1 MECGDLSPLLV
12 GGGWT
17 PDRRIKPQTG
27 GCDLSQRPRRRL
39 AGALQRR
46 RKKTLSTNERDLIVG
61 GQAVIEGV
69 MMRTPNAYAVA
80 VRKAD
85 GTIVNISARLPKWS
99 DKYPLLKLPVLRGS
113 AVLVQSMGLGIKA
126 LNYSANEAFGD
137 AQEAETKEVRVALT
151 PAVIEG
157 EGDFAG
163 LTGAIPGLFPVPTQ
177 KRAKDEMKKGG
188 TAAAAGSIIFA
199 MIFNLLL
206 FVAAPLLLTNALFI
220 GAGWAPSP
228 AATETTAGSRQTP
241 GAAAN
246 VSDGSSTN
254 AGSETVNDA
263 WYSRGRR
270 TVKTYLHP
278 VRPSVAF
285 NLIDGGIRMSF
296 FLIMIFSFSLLKDI
310 RRVFEYH
317 GAEHKTVFTW
327 EKGLA
332 LTVANARP
340 QPRQHPR
347 CGTSFLMV
355 VMLVSIALFSVIKFD
370 SLVYNFLVR
379 VALVPLVA
387 GLSYEIIRL
396 SAKKESG
403 WFFKLITKP
412 GVWLQNITTQ
422 EPDDGQLEVAIEA
435 LKESLKL
442 EPQTGEA
449 ALAPLS

>member
-1 MECGDLSPLLV
+1 
-12 GGGWT
+12 
-17 PDRRIKPQTG
+17 
-27 GCDLSQRPRRRL
+27 
-39 AGALQRR
+39 
-46 RKKTLSTNERDLIVG
+46 
-61 GQAVIEGV
+61 

-85 GTIVNISARLPKWS
+85 GTIVNISARMPKWS

-137 AQEAETKEVRVALT
+137 AQEAEAREVKVTLT

-163 LTGAIPGLFPVPTQ
+163 ITGAVPGLFPVPTQ
-177 KRAKDEMKKGG
+177 KRAKDEMKQGG
-188 TAAAAGSIIFA
+188 TAAAATSIIIA
-199 MIFNLLL
+199 MLFNLLL
-206 FVAAPLLLTNALFI
+206 FVAAPLLLTNAIFI
-220 GAGWAPSP
+220 GAGWAPSTAASAP
-228 AATETTAGSRQTP
+228 APAVANQPASDSNTSSATSDTTPWYS
-241 GAAAN
+241 
-246 VSDGSSTN
+246 
-254 AGSETVNDA
+254 DA
-263 WYSRGRR
+263 WS
-270 TVKTYLHP
+270 TVRSYLHP

-285 NLIDGGIRMSF
+285 NLVDGVLRMSF
-296 FLIMIFSFSLLKDI
+296 FLIMIFSFSLIKDI

-327 EKGLA
+327 EAGLP
-332 LTVANARP
+332 LTVENARP

-379 VALVPLVA
+379 VALVPVVA

-396 SAKKESG
+396 SARKEGG
-403 WFFKLITKP
+403 WFFKLITLP

-422 EPDDGQLEVAIEA
+422 EPDDQQLEVAIEA

-442 EPQTGEA
+442 EPQTTEA

>member
-1 MECGDLSPLLV
+1 
-12 GGGWT
+12 
-17 PDRRIKPQTG
+17 
-27 GCDLSQRPRRRL
+27 
-39 AGALQRR
+39 
-46 RKKTLSTNERDLIVG
+46 
-61 GQAVIEGV
+61 
-69 MMRTPNAYAVA
+69 VA

-85 GTIVNISARLPKWS
+85 GTIVNIAARLPKWS

-137 AQEAETKEVRVALT
+137 AQEAEATAETEQVHVALT

-163 LTGAIPGLFPVPTQ
+163 LTGAVPGLFPVPTQ

-188 TAAAAGSIIFA
+188 TAAAAGSIVFA

-228 AATETTAGSRQTP
+228 APAVASQSSTP
-241 GAAAN
+241 AAN
-246 VSDGSSTN
+246 SVDKSNSN
-254 AGSETVNDA
+254 ADPAVTDV
-263 WYSRGRR
+263 WYSRGWR

-285 NLIDGGIRMSF
+285 NLVDGMIRMSF

-327 EKGLA
+327 EAGLP

-355 VMLVSIALFSVIKFD
+355 VMLVSIVLFSIIKFD

-396 SAKKESG
+396 SARKESG
-403 WFFKLITKP
+403 WFFKLITRP

-422 EPDDGQLEVAIEA
+422 EPDDQQLEVAIEA

>member
-1 MECGDLSPLLV
+1 M
-12 GGGWT
+12 
-17 PDRRIKPQTG
+17 
-27 GCDLSQRPRRRL
+27 
-39 AGALQRR
+39 
-46 RKKTLSTNERDLIVG
+46 STNERDLIVG

-69 MMRTPNAYAVA
+69 MMRTPNAYAIA

-85 GTIVNISARLPKWS
+85 GTIVNVAARLPKWS
-99 DKYPLLKLPVLRGS
+99 AKYPILKLPVLRGS
-113 AVLVQSMGLGIKA
+113 ALLVQSMGLGIKA

-137 AQEAETKEVRVALT
+137 AQEAEAKEVRVALT

-163 LTGAIPGLFPVPTQ
+163 LTGAIPGLIPVPTQ
-177 KRAKDEMKKGG
+177 KRAKDEMKQGG

-199 MIFNLLL
+199 MFFNILL

-220 GAGWAPSP
+220 GAGWA
-228 AATETTAGSRQTP
+228 AAPVTTTVSTSGQTAGSPNPT
-241 GAAAN
+241 ADASN
-246 VSDGSSTN
+246 VSDSN
-254 AGSETVNDA
+254 APA
-263 WYSRGRR
+263 WYSRAWA
-270 TVKTYLHP
+270 TVRTYLHP

-285 NLIDGGIRMSF
+285 NLIDGLIRMSF

-327 EKGLA
+327 EAGLP
-332 LTVANARP
+332 LTVENARS

-379 VALVPLVA
+379 LALVPLVA

-403 WFFKLITKP
+403 WFFKLITRP

-442 EPQTGEA
+442 EPQPGEV

>member
-1 MECGDLSPLLV
+1 MS
-12 GGGWT
+12 T
-17 PDRRIKPQTG
+17 P
-27 GCDLSQRPRRRL
+27 
-39 AGALQRR
+39 
-46 RKKTLSTNERDLIVG
+46 ERDLIVG

-69 MMRTPNAYAVA
+69 MMRTPNAYAIA

-85 GTIVNISARLPKWS
+85 GTIVNTAARLPKWS
-99 DKYPLLKLPVLRGS
+99 DKYPLLKLPVLRGG

-126 LNYSANEAFGD
+126 LNYSANEAF
-137 AQEAETKEVRVALT
+137 AEAEEAEAKEVKVALS

-163 LTGAIPGLFPVPTQ
+163 LTGAVPGLIPVPTQ
-177 KRAKDEMKKGG
+177 MRSKDELKKGT

-199 MIFNLLL
+199 LIFNVLL

-220 GAGWAPSP
+220 AAGWATAPAAVSAP
-228 AATETTAGSRQTP
+228 AATGDAAATTAEP
-241 GAAAN
+241 
-246 VSDGSSTN
+246 V
-254 AGSETVNDA
+254 EKA
-263 WYSRGRR
+263 WYSEAWS
-270 TVKTYLHP
+270 TVRTYLHP

-285 NLIDGGIRMSF
+285 NLIDGLIRMTF

-310 RRVFEYH
+310 RRVFQYH

-327 EKGLA
+327 EAGLP
-332 LTVANARP
+332 LTVDNARP

-355 VMLVSIALFSVIKFD
+355 VMIVAIVLFSVIKFD
-370 SLVYNFLVR
+370 SLLLNFVIR
-379 VALVPLVA
+379 IALMPVVA

-396 SAKKESG
+396 SAKKESS
-403 WFFKLITKP
+403 WIFKLMTRP

-422 EPDDGQLEVAIEA
+422 EPDDKQLEVAIEA

-442 EPQTGEA
+442 EPQTGEPVP
-449 ALAPLS
+449 APLS

>member
-1 MECGDLSPLLV
+1 MS
-12 GGGWT
+12 T
-17 PDRRIKPQTG
+17 P
-27 GCDLSQRPRRRL
+27 
-39 AGALQRR
+39 
-46 RKKTLSTNERDLIVG
+46 ERDLIVG

-69 MMRTPNAYAVA
+69 MMRTPNAYAIA

-85 GTIVNISARLPKWS
+85 GTIVNIAARLPKWS
-99 DKYPLLKLPVLRGS
+99 DKYPLLKWPVLRGG

-126 LNYSANEAFGD
+126 LNYSANEAF
-137 AQEAETKEVRVALT
+137 AEVEEAKAEEVKVALS

-163 LTGAIPGLFPVPTQ
+163 LTGAVPGLFPVPTK
-177 KRAKDEMKKGG
+177 KRSRDELKKGN
-188 TAAAAGSIIFA
+188 TAAATGSIIFA
-199 MIFNLLL
+199 LIFNILL

-220 GAGWAPSP
+220 AAGLATTP
-228 AATETTAGSRQTP
+228 AAVTNTASGAT
-241 GAAAN
+241 GANAAAAN
-246 VSDGSSTN
+246 SDTNVQTTTSSDERSSSWL
-254 AGSETVNDA
+254 SEA
-263 WYSRGRR
+263 WSSVR
-270 TVKTYLHP
+270 TYLHP

-285 NLIDGGIRMSF
+285 NLIDGLIRMTF

-327 EKGLA
+327 EAGLP
-332 LTVANARP
+332 LTVENARP

-355 VMLVSIALFSVIKFD
+355 VMLVAIVLFSLIKFD
-370 SLVYNFLVR
+370 SLLFNFLVR
-379 VALVPLVA
+379 IVLMPVVA

-396 SAKKESG
+396 SAKKESS
-403 WFFKLITKP
+403 WFFKLMTLP

-422 EPDDGQLEVAIEA
+422 EPDDQQLEVAIEA

-442 EPQTGEA
+442 EPQTAEA
-449 ALAPLS
+449 VPAPLS

>member
-1 MECGDLSPLLV
+1 
-12 GGGWT
+12 
-17 PDRRIKPQTG
+17 
-27 GCDLSQRPRRRL
+27 
-39 AGALQRR
+39 
-46 RKKTLSTNERDLIVG
+46 
-61 GQAVIEGV
+61 
-69 MMRTPNAYAVA
+69 
-80 VRKAD
+80 
-85 GTIVNISARLPKWS
+85 
-99 DKYPLLKLPVLRGS
+99 
-113 AVLVQSMGLGIKA
+113 MGLGIKA

-137 AQEAETKEVRVALT
+137 VQEAEAHEVKIALT

-163 LTGAIPGLFPVPTQ
+163 LTGAVPGLFPVPTQ
-177 KRAKDEMKKGG
+177 KRSQDEMKKGG
-188 TAAAAGSIIFA
+188 TAAAAGSIIVA
-199 MIFNLLL
+199 MIFNVLL

-220 GAGWAPSP
+220 GAGWAPAP
-228 AATETTAGSRQTP
+228 ANSS
-241 GAAAN
+241 AAAN
-246 VSDGSSTN
+246 NTQTAGAASDAEAANSH
-254 AGSETVNDA
+254 DA
-263 WYSRGRR
+263 WYARGWRN
-270 TVKTYLHP
+270 VKTYLHP
-278 VRPSVAF
+278 VRPSIAF
-285 NLIDGGIRMSF
+285 NLIDGVIRMSF

-327 EKGLA
+327 EAGLA

-422 EPDDGQLEVAIEA
+422 EPDDQQLEVAIEA

-442 EPQTGEA
+442 EPQTGEP